1 MVAPAYR
8 TADATVS
15 AFDAEAVTLSDS
27 TVLKPTRALYIGTG
41 GSLKVTTAYGSD
53 VTFTNLPSGS
63 ILPIQVT
70 KCWSTGSSGV
80 SGVLALY

>member
-15 AFDAEAVTLSDS
+15 AYDAAAVTLSDS
-27 TVLKPTRALYIGTG
+27 TKLAPTRALYIG
-41 GSLKVTTAYGSD
+41 GSGNLKVTMAYGTD
-53 VTFTNLPSGS
+53 VTFSGLSAGS

-70 KCWSTGSSGV
+70 KVWATGSTATLV
-80 SGVLALY
+80 VALY

>member
-15 AFDAEAVTLSDS
+15 AYDAAAVTLSDS
-27 TVLKPTRALYIGTG
+27 TELAPTRALYIGG
-41 GSLKVTTAYGSD
+41 AGDLKVTMAYGTE
-53 VTFTNLPSGS
+53 VTFSGLSAGS

-70 KCWSTGSSGV
+70 KCFATGSTASLV
-80 SGVLALY
+80 IALY

>member
-15 AFDAEAVTLSDS
+15 AYSANTLTPNDS
-27 TVLKPTRALYIGTG
+27 GTLLTTRALYIGAAG
-41 GSLKVTTAYGSD
+41 DLKVTMAYGD
-53 VTFTNLPSGS
+53 IVTFVAVPAGS

-70 KCWSTGSSGV
+70 RVFATGSTAASII
-80 SGVLALY
+80 ALY

>member
-15 AFDAEAVTLSDS
+15 AYDAKAVTLSDS
-27 TVLKPTRALYIGTG
+27 TELAPTRALYIGG
-41 GSLKVTTAYGSD
+41 AGNLKVTMAYGTE
-53 VTFTNLPSGS
+53 VTFSGLSAGS

-70 KCWSTGSSGV
+70 KCFATGSTASLV
-80 SGVLALY
+80 IALY

>member
-1 MVAPAYR
+1 MPGAYR
-8 TADATVS
+8 VADATVS
-15 AFDAEAVTLSDS
+15 ARRVAAVTLSDS
-27 TVLKPTRALYIGTG
+27 TVLENTRALYIGTG
-41 GSLKVTTAYGSD
+41 GTLKVTMVEGGD

-63 ILPIQVT
+63 ILPVQVT

>member
-15 AFDAEAVTLSDS
+15 AYEATAVTLSDS
-27 TVLKPTRALYIGTG
+27 TVLPPTRALYIGAAG
-41 GSLKVTTAYGSD
+41 NLKVTMAYGTE
-53 VTFTNLPSGS
+53 VTFSGLNAGS

-70 KCWSTGSSGV
+70 KCWSTGSTAASIV
-80 SGVLALY
+80 ALY

>member
-15 AFDAEAVTLSDS
+15 AYEATAVTLSDS
-27 TVLKPTRALYIGTG
+27 TELAPTRALYIGG
-41 GSLKVTTAYGSD
+41 AGNLKVTMAYGTE
-53 VTFTNLPSGS
+53 VTFSGLNAGS

-70 KCWSTGSSGV
+70 KCWSTGSTATNV
-80 SGVLALY
+80 VALY

>member
-15 AFDAEAVTLSDS
+15 AYDAAAVTLSDS
-27 TVLKPTRALYIGTG
+27 TELAPTRALYIGG
-41 GSLKVTTAYGSD
+41 AGNLKVTMAYGTE
-53 VTFTNLPSGS
+53 VTFSGLSAGS

-70 KCWSTGSSGV
+70 KCFATGSTASLV
-80 SGVLALY
+80 IALY